1 MKDKLILVYEEEI
14 VGGGNSISEAMDR
27 CIQFHYEI
35 LDDHIDWE
43 MVEHFDDEPDADSL
57 KMEQERAI
65 DYLIDKGEIEVYA
78 YLSPSRVSYEELRR
92 GLNEELLKLFGD
104 KEKG

>member
-1 MKDKLILVYEEEI
+1 MKDKIILVYEEEI
-14 VGGGNSISEAMDR
+14 VGGGNSISEAMDS

-35 LDDHIDWE
+35 LDDHIEWG

-57 KMEQERAI
+57 HLAQEKAI
-65 DYLIDKGEIEVYA
+65 DYLIDKGEIEVYT
-78 YLSPSRVSYEELRR
+78 YTSPSKVNY
-92 GLNEELLKLFGD
+92 